1 MTKGNAYAVSSLTFI
16 GPLNRPHLTA
26 PCFNSSH
33 STFLRL
39 PLGAGSIRGVYVT
52 VRVMTSRTCRTL
64 VLDLLQLWL
73 DLASAN
79 LLAFRAASQSNG
91 DRTDLALKGDMMGV
105 SPGLD
110 AAGDGGIL
118 RLGKVVPAGG
128 ADMGCVGAIMAL
140 GDLWT

>member
-1 MTKGNAYAVSSLTFI
+1 
-16 GPLNRPHLTA
+16 
-26 PCFNSSH
+26 
-33 STFLRL
+33 
-39 PLGAGSIRGVYVT
+39 
-52 VRVMTSRTCRTL
+52 MTSRTCRTL